1 MASDELVTIE
11 TVSNP
16 VEAEIIR
23 NALNA
28 EGIACEIGNENQA
41 AFPGV
46 GALEIEIMT
55 RARDADRARKILAE
69 QERNR
74 TKE

>member
-1 MASDELVTIE
+1 MSNDELVTIE

-41 AFPGV
+41 AFPGL

-55 RARDADRARKILAE
+55 RAEDADRARKILQE
-69 QERNR
+69 QERHR
-74 TKE
+74 TRE

>member
-1 MASDELVTIE
+1 MGNDELVTIK

-28 EGIACEIGNENQA
+28 EGIACMIGNENQA
-41 AFPGV
+41 AFAGV

-55 RARDADRARKILAE
+55 RAGDADRARKILQKE
-69 QERNR
+69 ERHP
-74 TKE
+74 TTE

>member
-1 MASDELVTIE
+1 MGNDELVTIK

-28 EGIACEIGNENQA
+28 EGIACMIGNENQA
-41 AFPGV
+41 AFVGV

-55 RARDADRARKILAE
+55 RAEDSDRARKILQKE
-69 QERNR
+69 ERHG
-74 TKE
+74 TTE

>member
-1 MASDELVTIE
+1 MSPDELVTIE

-41 AFPGV
+41 AFPGL
-46 GALEIEIMT
+46 GALEIEILT
-55 RARDADRARKILAE
+55 RAADADRARKILRE
-69 QERNR
+69 QERHHD
-74 TKE
+74 KG

>member
-1 MASDELVTIE
+1 MESDELVTIE

-41 AFPGV
+41 AFPGI

-55 RARDADRARKILAE
+55 RAKDADRARKILQE
-69 QERNR
+69 QERHR
-74 TKE
+74 GKE